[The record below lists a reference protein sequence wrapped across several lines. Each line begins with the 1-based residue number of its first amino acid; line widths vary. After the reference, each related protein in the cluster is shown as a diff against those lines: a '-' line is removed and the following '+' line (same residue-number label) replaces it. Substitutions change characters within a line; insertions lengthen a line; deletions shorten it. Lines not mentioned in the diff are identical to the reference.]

1 MDESRRQPFVLK
13 SRKPIPGHVP
23 DPSRVFDPKRQLWI
37 LRDSGLPV
45 VSEHARPNSR
55 QRSDWGETITTRTSE
70 GGDQSEVTRH
80 SDWGETVLTN
90 TSEGIDQSEGHRA
103 SDWGET
109 VIPDTSEG
117 DTQSEPVRATAYG
130 TPLVHHK

>member
-1 MDESRRQPFVLK
+1 MDESHRQPFVLK

-55 QRSDWGETITTRTSE
+55 QRSDWGETVMTK
-70 GGDQSEVTRH
+70 
-80 SDWGETVLTN
+80 
-90 TSEGIDQSEGHRA
+90 TSEGIDQSEGTRA

-109 VIPDTSEG
+109 VMTETSEG
-117 DTQSEPVRATAYG
+117 VDQSESVRASDFGETVVTATSEGHDQSERISDEGRY
-130 TPLVHHK
+130 